1 MFESYAFPKGAVRKM
16 SCFPGTREMRKPGQ
30 EKPAVGRDRQ
40 LPGGARAGKQSS
52 KTWEQTKLMKFSL
65 QELSSHLE
73 ALSPAQ
79 LAPPPR
85 LQRSPPAL
93 SLSWSVLP
101 AETLPAAAGS
111 HPRGGMQLRHP
122 CSSSPARAAKDVS
135 WGETVSEMKLGLQK
149 HFPAKLLWCAMMLP
163 I

>member
-1 MFESYAFPKGAVRKM
+1 MFESYAFPKGSVRKM
-16 SCFPGTREMRKPGQ
+16 SCFSGTREVRKPGQ

-40 LPGGARAGKQSS
+40 LPGGARAGQQSS

-73 ALSPAQ
+73 ALNPAQ

-85 LQRSPPAL
+85 LQKSPPAL

-111 HPRGGMQLRHP
+111 PPCGDAAEASLLIQSSQGSKGCLLGRDGLRNEI
-122 CSSSPARAAKDVS
+122 
-135 WGETVSEMKLGLQK
+135 GTSEA
-149 HFPAKLLWCAMMLP
+149 FSC
-163 I
+163 